1 MIRRI
6 DVVKNEYG
14 EFEMIYEGEILT
26 SSSKLKNWIIEIK
39 DNQLFCIGL
48 SNANKTNER
57 IKIYKLEEGS
67 LFLMNSSYNWY
78 SYFRKKDVQK
88 KLDKYNIIKC
98 KNCNEFVKIVIDSE
112 DAVIKT
118 YGYKLKDVVKNVT
131 LKGDDEQTT
140 LSVYSLIFKKDYL
153 VSNPFILQRGKNE
166 ESYILYMDN
175 QSDIENIE
183 LENAKIFDIKSKLK
197 LL

>member
-78 SYFRKKDVQK
+78 SYFRNKNMQE
-88 KLDKYNIIKC
+88 KLDKFNIIKC
-98 KNCNEFVKIVIDSE
+98 KNCNEFVKIVIDNE

-118 YGYKLKDVVKNVT
+118 YGYKLKDAVKNVT
-131 LKGDDEQTT
+131 LKGDDGQTT

>member
-98 KNCNEFVKIVIDSE
+98 KNCSEFVKIVIDNE
-112 DAVIKT
+112 NTTIKT
-118 YGYKLKDVVKNVT
+118 YGYNLKEVVKNVT
-131 LKGDDEQTT
+131 LNGENEETSV
-140 LSVYSLIFKKDYL
+140 SVYSLIFKKDNL
-153 VSNPFILQRGKNE
+153 SSNPFILQKGKNE
-166 ESYILYMDN
+166 KSYILYMDN
-175 QSDIENIE
+175 QSSIESIE
-183 LENAKIFDIKSKLK
+183 LENAKTVDIKTELV

>member
-78 SYFRKKDVQK
+78 SYFRKKNMQE
-88 KLDKYNIIKC
+88 KLDKFNIIKC